1 MNAPM
6 IDYDAEAVKVFVP
19 ESEILSWDESLK
31 LATER
36 SKIAADE
43 LRYSALNL
51 EKAAKAAI
59 TN

>member
-1 MNAPM
+1 MSDPM
-6 IDYDAEAVKVFVP
+6 INYDAEAVKVFVP
-19 ESEILSWDESLK
+19 ESEILSWDEALK

-43 LRYSALNL
+43 LRFSALNL
-51 EKAAKAAI
+51 EQAAKVAA

>member
-1 MNAPM
+1 MNTPM
-6 IDYDAEAVKVFVP
+6 IDYDVEAVKVFVP

-43 LRYSALNL
+43 LRYSVLNM
-51 EKAAKAAI
+51 EQAAKVAA